1 MLKNAFLSIRKNIG
15 KTVLLFVIMIVIANL
30 IIAGLSIQSAS
41 EKSMDQIRSSLGN
54 DVTLTTNMKNMM
66 GQREKG
72 QAISEVA
79 ASVTTDMADQLKAL
93 KYVENYNYTISTSAN
108 SDTITAVEL
117 TATDEG
123 QSGGMQRPD
132 GFGSM
137 ATNNQGDFSISANT
151 TMAYLDTFSEEKST
165 LSEGRLLSVAD
176 VGTNNCVIETT
187 LASDNDLSV
196 GDTITLTATVN
207 DETVNQ
213 ELIIVGIYE
222 VTDSQQMGGPG
233 QSNPFN
239 TIYTD
244 LSIGNIFTGSDTN
257 LSSATFYLDDPEN
270 IEAFQEL
277 AQNKTDID
285 FETYTL
291 DANDRLYQ
299 QNVNSLEN
307 TQSFATMFLIVV
319 IGAGSAVLCLIL
331 ILTIRNRYY
340 EIGVFLSLGQ
350 SKIKIILQ
358 QLLEMLMIACIAF
371 VISLGTGKMV
381 SNVVGNMLETGTSDN
396 QVTMEMPAI
405 GSQEMADDKQSEI
418 SNNNGR
424 RPMFDDAFSGP
435 ENSELDV
442 SLTATTVVQLAGITI
457 AICLVSI
464 AIPSAYVLRLSPR
477 EILVKKEG

>member
-1 MLKNAFLSIRKNIG
+1 MLKNALRSIKKNIG
-15 KTVLLFVIMIVIANL
+15 KTLLLFVIMVVIANL

-41 EKSMDQIRSSLGN
+41 KKSMDQIRSSLGN
-54 DVTLTTNMKNMM
+54 DVTLTTNMRNMM

-72 QAISEVA
+72 QAINEVA
-79 ASVTTDMADQLKAL
+79 ANVTIEMADQLKDL
-93 KYVENYNYTISTSAN
+93 KYVENYNYSISTSAN
-108 SDTITAVEL
+108 SDTISAVEL
-117 TATDEG
+117 TATDSTQG
-123 QSGGMQRPD
+123 NMGMQRPD
-132 GFGSM
+132 GLGGGIFDS
-137 ATNNQGDFSISANT
+137 NQGDFTISANT

-165 LSEGRLLSVAD
+165 LNEGRLLSINDA
-176 VGTNNCVIETT
+176 GSNNCVIETT

-196 GDTITLTATVN
+196 GDMITLTATVN

-213 ELIIVGIYE
+213 ELKIVGIYE

-239 TIYTD
+239 TIYTY
-244 LSIGNIFTGSDTN
+244 LSIGQVFSGSESNIT
-257 LSSATFYLDDPEN
+257 SATYYLNDPEN
-270 IEAFQEL
+270 LEAFQEL
-277 AQNKTDID
+277 AKKRSNID

-350 SKIKIILQ
+350 SKFKIILQ
-358 QLLEMLMIACIAF
+358 QLFEMLMIALVAF

-381 SNVVGNMLETGTSDN
+381 SNVVGNMLESGTKDN
-396 QVTMEMPAI
+396 QFQMEMPTI
-405 GSQEMADDKQSEI
+405 
-418 SNNNGR
+418 NNGDATENNSNGNDFG
-424 RPMFDDAFSGP
+424 RPMFNDAFNGP

-442 SLTATTVVQLAGITI
+442 SLTASTVGQLAGITI